1 MKKKKIKKILIAN
14 RGEISI
20 RIAKTCHKLKIKT
33 VGVYSKQDESSLHLD
48 SMDEKYFLSDDPLQG
63 SYLDKDR
70 IVKICKQLEVDA
82 VHPGYGFLSENYS
95 FSKLLEKNNIIFIGP
110 PANAV
115 REMGDKISSKKI
127 ALRAKVNCIPG
138 LNKEIKDFKQALKAS
153 KEIGFPVMIK
163 ASAGGGGK
171 GMRIAHKKDDLK
183 ELIKA
188 AKSEA
193 KNAFGD
199 DRIFIEKY
207 IENPRHIEIQVLG
220 DKFGNI
226 ISLGEREC
234 SIQRRHQKI
243 IEEAPSAFLDEKTR
257 KSMGEQAVRLAKA
270 VNYYSA
276 GTVEFVVDKNKNFY
290 FLEMNT
296 RLQVEHPVTEEIT
309 GIDLVK
315 EMINIAE
322 GKRLSFSEDEVKT
335 KGWAIEA
342 RLCSEDPIKNF
353 LPSAGK
359 IKKLSLPENIRT
371 DSGYKEGNIVSI
383 YYDSLLAKI
392 VSKGKNRNE
401 AIQKI
406 IQALEQINIQGIQ
419 TNQDF
424 LINILQTQEFY
435 ESKIDT
441 NFISNYYGQGF
452 SGITNDVNTL
462 EIMAIAALSNNLK
475 YLKDVNNDLNKIS
488 KNWILVFGKNKFKF
502 SLKKYDLLDLVLE
515 KKGEKYH
522 VDLFIDPFSQINQI
536 KINDSFYNIRVTK
549 NVNTYQVFFRG
560 YFIEVNVFREL
571 EYKSFKNL
579 PKNNLKSVDNYLIS
593 PMPGKV
599 VDILIKKG
607 EIVNQG
613 KTLIILDAMKMENIL
628 KAENKVKVIEVFVT
642 KGEAVASEQNLIKLQ
657 MIN

>member
-1 MKKKKIKKILIAN
+1 MKKKIKKILIAN
-14 RGEISI
+14 RGEIAI
-20 RIAKTCHKLKIKT
+20 RIAKTCRKLKIKT
-33 VGVYSKQDESSLHLD
+33 VGIYSKQDESSLHLD
-48 SMDEKYFLSDDPLQG
+48 YMDEKYFLSDDPLKG
-63 SYLDKDR
+63 SYLEKKK
-70 IVKICKQLEVDA
+70 IVKICKELKVDA
-82 VHPGYGFLSENYS
+82 VHPGYGFLSENYL
-95 FSKLLEKNNIIFIGP
+95 FSSLLEKNNIIFIGP
-110 PANAV
+110 PAKAV
-115 REMGDKISSKKI
+115 KEMGDKISSKKI
-127 ALRAKVNCIPG
+127 AIKAKVNCIPG
-138 LNKEIKDFKQALKAS
+138 LNKEIKNYNQAIKIS
-153 KEIGFPVMIK
+153 NDIGFPVMIK

-171 GMRIAHKKDDLK
+171 GMRVAYKKNDLK
-183 ELIKA
+183 ELLKA

-207 IENPRHIEIQVLG
+207 IENPRHIEIQILG

-243 IEEAPSAFLDEKTR
+243 IEEAPSAFLNEKVR

-315 EMINIAE
+315 EMINVAE
-322 GKRLSFSEDEVKT
+322 KKKLSLSEKSI
-335 KGWAIEA
+335 KKNGWAVEA

-359 IKKLSLPENIRT
+359 INRMDFPKNIRI

-383 YYDSLLAKI
+383 YYDSLLAKVI
-392 VSKGKNRNE
+392 SKGKNRNE

-406 IQALEQINIQGIQ
+406 IQGLEEVNIQGIQ

-424 LINILQTQEFY
+424 LINILQTKEFY
-435 ESKIDT
+435 EAKIDT
-441 NFISNYYGQGF
+441 NFISSYYKDGYNGKT
-452 SGITNDVNTL
+452 IDLNKL
-462 EIMAIAALSNNLK
+462 EIMAITALSNNLK
-475 YLKDVNNDLNKIS
+475 YLKEVNYDFNKIS
-488 KNWILVFGKNKFKF
+488 KKWILVFDKNK
-502 SLKKYDLLDLVLE
+502 LDFNLIKINSSELVLE
-515 KKGEKYH
+515 KKDKIFRVELL
-522 VDLFIDPFSQINQI
+522 VDPQSQINKI
-536 KINDSFYNIRVTK
+536 KINENYYNLRVSK
-549 NVNTYQVFFRG
+549 NENHYKVFFRG
-560 YFIEVNVFREL
+560 YFIEINVFREL
-571 EYKSFKNL
+571 EYNSFNNL
-579 PKNNLKSVDNYLIS
+579 PRGSLKKESNYLIS

-607 EIVNQG
+607 DIVSESE
-613 KTLIILDAMKMENIL
+613 TLIILDAMKMENIL
-628 KAENKVKVIEVFVT
+628 KSENKVKVIEVFVE
-642 KGEAVASEQNLIKLQ
+642 KGEAVAAEQNLIKFEV
-657 MIN
+657 IN